1 LPGDVCPVVF
11 ARCCLPGGVCP
22 VVFVMP
28 TEQAVWMCLL
38 ASGNVDRPVIGRHR
52 QVNGREAVMDAAAYA
67 VLFSNDLMFESRVV
81 GAARL
86 AGLELRQVSQLDD
99 CVELVN
105 QPECALLLFDLET
118 TSTDPE
124 SAIAGLRTPRPPL
137 VAYGPHVR
145 SELLQSAT
153 AAGWDQVLP
162 RSQFVTELNTILQT
176 AQQAWSQRQ
185 Q

>member
-1 LPGDVCPVVF
+1 MRSDCHAAVVLS
-11 ARCCLPGGVCP
+11 AD
-22 VVFVMP
+22 
-28 TEQAVWMCLL
+28 QAAWLGLL
-38 ASGNVDRPVIGRHR
+38 ESQNVGRTAIGRR
-52 QVNGREAVMDAAAYA
+52 GQINGSKVGMDTAAYA
-67 VLFSNDLMFESRVV
+67 VLFSTDLMFESRVV
-81 GAARL
+81 GAAQL

-118 TSTDPE
+118 PSTDPE

-153 AAGWDQVLP
+153 TAGWDRVLP
-162 RSQFVTELNTILQT
+162 RSQFVTELNAILRS
-176 AQQAWSQRQ
+176 AQQSFPQRQ
-185 Q
+185 R